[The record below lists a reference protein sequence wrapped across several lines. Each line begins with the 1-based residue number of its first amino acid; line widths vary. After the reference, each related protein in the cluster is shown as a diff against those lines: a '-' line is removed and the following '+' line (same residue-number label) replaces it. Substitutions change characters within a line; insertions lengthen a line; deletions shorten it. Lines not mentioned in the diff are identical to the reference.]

1 VRVKVLGMGVLA
13 GLFAL
18 LADGHVAN
26 AITMMT
32 TETESFTLTAPQVL
46 FTVTNDGNPPA
57 TVDSNSPQTAS
68 QALTFN
74 QFDGGLGTLTGVT
87 ITFSTTYGATAT
99 VTVQSNEDVPFI
111 DFFSDASVNH
121 SLTNAGLIDPQSSL
135 QLFNATCTADLDEGC
150 TDTQADNGISFN
162 TPPGG
167 VGLAAP
173 VASFVG
179 SGTYDLTATLSSVL
193 TPRISPDNGTAF
205 ADNSTFGGTL
215 DATWNGSVSVVYT
228 YETGETS
235 VPVPSSLYLLVAGL
249 GGIALSRR
257 YRR

>member
-1 VRVKVLGMGVLA
+1 M
-13 GLFAL
+13 
-18 LADGHVAN
+18 
-26 AITMMT
+26 
-32 TETESFTLTAPQVL
+32 
-46 FTVTNDGNPPA
+46 
-57 TVDSNSPQTAS
+57 
-68 QALTFN
+68 
-74 QFDGGLGTLTGVT
+74 
-87 ITFSTTYGATAT
+87 
-99 VTVQSNEDVPFI
+99 
-111 DFFSDASVNH
+111 
-121 SLTNAGLIDPQSSL
+121 
-135 QLFNATCTADLDEGC
+135 
-150 TDTQADNGISFN
+150 
-162 TPPGG
+162 
-167 VGLAAP
+167 AAP

-228 YETGETS
+228 YETGATS